1 MWPGPFFPPSDLVG
15 TMTTKSYCL
24 VVTAS
29 SLTGRQVPSALHV
42 PRLRPGIRTGERTH
56 PGLGGGPMR
65 VRTHPDGATRGLARH
80 PGSPGPWHDGPR
92 TNKPK
97 TCLPEKCEMKLAE
110 MLPVEVFLEIS
121 ATMTAFFWPFQWKK
135 ISLPPK
141 SMRSSTLCCSEYKT
155 YPLPNLGGKTGCIL

>member
-42 PRLRPGIRTGERTH
+42 PQLRPGIRTGERTH
-56 PGLGGGPMR
+56 LGLGGGPVR

-92 TNKPK
+92 TNQPK
-97 TCLPEKCEMKLAE
+97 TCLPEKCETKLAE
-110 MLPVEVFLEIS
+110 MLPVEVFLENICHNDS
-121 ATMTAFFWPFQWKK
+121 IFLAVPMEENLIATKK
-135 ISLPPK
+135 HEEQHPVLF
-141 SMRSSTLCCSEYKT
+141 RV
-155 YPLPNLGGKTGCIL
+155 